1 MTDDQLTRDALAG
14 MSPQQ
19 IEAARLAG
27 RLDAVLG
34 TSPELVEAR
43 RLARNLEPISRD
55 QLRMLNR
62 ARDHALVAKYTAHID
77 RITD

>member
-1 MTDDQLTRDALAG
+1 MTDQLTRGDLAA
-14 MSPQQ
+14 MTPQQ

-43 RLARNLEPISRD
+43 RLARNAEPITRD
-55 QLRMLNR
+55 QLRTLNR
-62 ARDHALVAKYTAHID
+62 ARDYALVAKYTAHIHLV
-77 RITD
+77 TD